1 MQRGYLDTEDA
12 IVALATPPG
21 EGALAVLRLA
31 GPGAVGRLAAAFSR
45 PAALAA
51 CPGHAAVY
59 GRLLG
64 QGGEPVDEVVA
75 LVFRAPRSY
84 TGQDG
89 VDLMC
94 HGGAAS
100 AERALAALAAA
111 GFKPALPGEFSFRAY
126 RAGKLDLVRA
136 RAVDELVRARTVEAH
151 EDALRRLS
159 GELSAELAA
168 LRAELLRLSAAC
180 ALRLDYGE
188 DESPEDFAAE
198 LPAIRALAARCLAL
212 ADSYRV
218 GRLLKEGAVV
228 ALAGKTNAGKSSLF
242 NRLLKEERAI
252 VSPHHGTT
260 RDYLEA
266 ELDLRGV
273 PVRLVDTAGLREAA
287 DPVEAEGVRRTK
299 LLAEGADALIY
310 LVDATRGLDPEDEAF
325 IAAHPSALRV
335 WNKVDLPG
343 TPPPPP
349 GWVAVSAMD
358 GRGES
363 ALAGELAALLL
374 GKDEGV
380 AATGDGTG
388 GAAGRTAA
396 RLSTSAQRDA
406 LLAAAR
412 ALEEAAEAGES
423 GLPLDALA
431 LDLAA
436 AQAELAGLL
445 GEASGEDVLDAL
457 FSNFCVGK

>member
-1 MQRGYLDTEDA
+1 MQRGYLDAEDD
-12 IVALATPPG
+12 IVALATPSG

-31 GPGAVGRLAAAFSR
+31 GPGTITRLAGAFSR
-45 PAALAA
+45 PGALAA
-51 CPGHAAVY
+51 CAGYAAVY

-64 QGGEPVDEVVA
+64 PGGEPVDEVVA
-75 LVFRAPRSY
+75 LVFRAPKSY

-94 HGGAAS
+94 HGGMAS

-111 GFKPALPGEFSFRAY
+111 GFKQALPGEFSFRAY

-136 RAVDELVRARTVEAH
+136 RAVDELVRARTVDAH
-151 EDALRRLS
+151 EDALKRLS
-159 GELSAELAA
+159 GELSAELSD
-168 LRAELLRLSAAC
+168 LRAELLRLAAAC

-188 DESPEDFAAE
+188 DESPDDFAAE
-198 LPAIRALAARCLAL
+198 LPAIRALAARCRAL

-273 PVRLVDTAGLREAA
+273 PVRLVDTAGLRDAA
-287 DPVEAEGVRRTK
+287 DPVEAEGVRRSR

-310 LVDATRGLDPEDEAF
+310 LVDAARGLDAEDEAF
-325 IAAHPSALRV
+325 IAAYPGALRV

-343 TPPPPP
+343 ALPPPA
-349 GWVAVSAMD
+349 GWIAVSALD

-363 ALAGELAALLL
+363 ELAAAL
-374 GKDEGV
+374 
-380 AATGDGTG
+380 AATLMGGD
-388 GAAGRTAA
+388 AAGATPGAVGRSAV
-396 RLSTSAQRDA
+396 RLSTAAQCDA
-406 LLAAAR
+406 LLAASAS
-412 ALEEAAEAGES
+412 LDEAAEAFGA

-457 FSNFCVGK
+457 FANFCVGK